1 MGGALQ
7 KWASA
12 GKQRVGNRRRQAEG
26 SGALAARAC
35 FVNSVN
41 KTRPCSECARP
52 LRLPPAI
59 AHPLFAC
66 SCLRRLPTR
75 CLPALA
81 HFCRAPPMRGP
92 PVCALVLPLLDP
104 VTQLLPKV
112 ALQYL
117 ANRIAGQYLY
127 QFQSLRSLVHSVALL
142 LEEAA
147 YLPQGRRVGSI
158 GGDHKHP
165 HPLSQSR
172 IRNGDDP
179 GLRHLRMGLH
189 RVLHLGRADILSL
202 IHISEPTRLRR
213 ISYAV
218 FCLKK

>member
-52 LRLPPAI
+52 LRLRPAI

-147 YLPQGRRVGSI
+147 YPVSYTHLTLPTNREV
-158 GGDHKHP
+158 
-165 HPLSQSR
+165 
-172 IRNGDDP
+172 
-179 GLRHLRMGLH
+179 
-189 RVLHLGRADILSL
+189 
-202 IHISEPTRLRR
+202 
-213 ISYAV
+213 
-218 FCLKK
+218 